1 MRKDVQ
7 IDSPPRTIM
16 QVYKSLPEG
25 TLVEL
30 IDNVLYMSPSP
41 VYKHQ
46 KVLRQLFRLLCDSI
60 IDTNKGEV
68 MIAPFDVYLNET
80 SNAVQPDIV
89 VVLKENLAILNEE
102 GHIHGVPDLLVEVL
116 SPGNTDHD
124 RVRKK
129 NLYEKFGVKEYWIVD
144 PDTKTAS
151 VFSLQ
156 NKVYHLHF
164 EGVGSI
170 QSELLKQ
177 SFQF

>member
-1 MRKDVQ
+1 MNREVN

-16 QVYKSLPEG
+16 EVYKSLPEG
-25 TLVEL
+25 TLAEL

-46 KVLRQLFRLLCDSI
+46 RVLLSLASQLKSRIEDMNL
-60 IDTNKGEV
+60 GAV
-68 MIAPFDVYLNET
+68 AIAPFDVYLDET
-80 SNAVQPDIV
+80 GNAVQPDIV
-89 VVLKENLAILNEE
+89 IVLKRNLHILNEE

-124 RVRKK
+124 LVRKK

-144 PDTKTAS
+144 PDTTQAS
-151 VFSLQ
+151 VFFLQ
-156 NKVYHLHF
+156 NQKYQLHF
-164 EGVGSI
+164 EGLSNI
-170 QSELLKQ
+170 ESKLLKQ